1 MSNDSNFD
9 SLFTPFSI
17 GKMEIKNRLV
27 MSPMGTY
34 AALMDGSVSDTLATY
49 FEERAKG
56 GVGAI
61 ITASQ
66 YLTPKLAQGIYG
78 TYFDSKRIIPH
89 LTGMTERIH
98 CYGAKAIAQLSSGTG
113 RNAHPSQCG
122 GVPFS
127 ASAVPAVFNPKILC
141 RPLTIEE
148 IKEIMKS
155 WQLAAEIARTPAMT
169 RSRCTVT
176 SDISLI
182 SSSPRCGT
190 SVKTNTA
197 AAMKTVLALRWR
209 SCRPSSEARATICP
223 LFTAS
228 PWIIASPAAERL
240 RTASASLRFSAK
252 TVLTHSM
259 LTAAAMSTPTSCTP
273 PFTAATPAWSMCAT
287 PHVRRLTNPSSTL
300 ATTHPRQQST

>member
-89 LTGMTERIH
+89 LTGMTERIT
-98 CYGAKAIAQLSSGTG
+98 AMEQKPSPSSQ
-113 RNAHPSQCG
+113 A
-122 GVPFS
+122 
-127 ASAVPAVFNPKILC
+127 APAA
-141 RPLTIEE
+141 T
-148 IKEIMKS
+148 
-155 WQLAAEIARTPAMT
+155 RTPVSAAAF
-169 RSRCTVT
+169 R
-176 SDISLI
+176 
-182 SSSPRCGT
+182 SPRPQFPRC
-190 SVKTNTA
+190 SI
-197 AAMKTVLALRWR
+197 
-209 SCRPSSEARATICP
+209 P
-223 LFTAS
+223 
-228 PWIIASPAAERL
+228 
-240 RTASASLRFSAK
+240 RFSA
-252 TVLTHSM
+252 VHSP
-259 LTAAAMSTPTSCTP
+259 SKRS
-273 PFTAATPAWSMCAT
+273 
-287 PHVRRLTNPSSTL
+287 RRS
-300 ATTHPRQQST
+300 

>member
-1 MSNDSNFD
+1 MNNDTNFD
-9 SLFTPFSI
+9 CLFTPFSI

-89 LTGMTERIH
+89 LSGMTERIH
-98 CYGAKAIAQLSSGTG
+98 CYGAKAIAQISAGTG

-127 ASAVPAVFNPKILC
+127 ASAVPAVFNPNILC

-148 IKEIMKS
+148 IKDILL
-155 WQLAAEIARTPAMT
+155 QTPDMMRLRFTA
-169 RSRCTVT
+169 T
-176 SDISLI
+176 SDIS
-182 SSSPRCGT
+182 
-190 SVKTNTA
+190 
-197 AAMKTVLALRWR
+197 
-209 SCRPSSEARATICP
+209 
-223 LFTAS
+223 
-228 PWIIASPAAERL
+228 
-240 RTASASLRFSAK
+240 
-252 TVLTHSM
+252 
-259 LTAAAMSTPTSCTP
+259 
-273 PFTAATPAWSMCAT
+273 
-287 PHVRRLTNPSSTL
+287 
-300 ATTHPRQQST
+300 

>member
-98 CYGAKAIAQLSSGTG
+98 CYGAKAI
-113 RNAHPSQCG
+113 P
-122 GVPFS
+122 VS
-127 ASAVPAVFNPKILC
+127 A
-141 RPLTIEE
+141 
-148 IKEIMKS
+148 
-155 WQLAAEIARTPAMT
+155 AAFR
-169 RSRCTVT
+169 
-176 SDISLI
+176 
-182 SSSPRCGT
+182 SPRPQFPRC
-190 SVKTNTA
+190 SI
-197 AAMKTVLALRWR
+197 
-209 SCRPSSEARATICP
+209 P
-223 LFTAS
+223 
-228 PWIIASPAAERL
+228 
-240 RTASASLRFSAK
+240 RFSA
-252 TVLTHSM
+252 VHSP
-259 LTAAAMSTPTSCTP
+259 SKRS
-273 PFTAATPAWSMCAT
+273 
-287 PHVRRLTNPSSTL
+287 RRS
-300 ATTHPRQQST
+300 

>member
-155 WQLAAEIARTPAMT
+155 WQLAAEIAANAGYDAIEVHGHVGYIIDQFLT
-169 RSRCTVT
+169 
-176 SDISLI
+176 
-182 SSSPRCGT
+182 RCGT

>member
-155 WQLAAEIARTPAMT
+155 WQLAAEIAANAG
-169 RSRCTVT
+169 
-176 SDISLI
+176 L
-182 SSSPRCGT
+182 
-190 SVKTNTA
+190 
-197 AAMKTVLALRWR
+197 
-209 SCRPSSEARATICP
+209 
-223 LFTAS
+223 
-228 PWIIASPAAERL
+228 
-240 RTASASLRFSAK
+240 
-252 TVLTHSM
+252 
-259 LTAAAMSTPTSCTP
+259 
-273 PFTAATPAWSMCAT
+273 
-287 PHVRRLTNPSSTL
+287 
-300 ATTHPRQQST
+300 

>member
-98 CYGAKAIAQLSSGTG
+98 CYGAKAIKRHRPQRAPQSVRRRSVLRVRSSRGVQSQDSL
-113 RNAHPSQCG
+113 PSTHHRRDQG
-122 GVPFS
+122 DH
-127 ASAVPAVFNPKILC
+127 
-141 RPLTIEE
+141 E
-148 IKEIMKS
+148 
-155 WQLAAEIARTPAMT
+155 
-169 RSRCTVT
+169 
-176 SDISLI
+176 
-182 SSSPRCGT
+182 
-190 SVKTNTA
+190 
-197 AAMKTVLALRWR
+197 VLAVG
-209 SCRPSSEARATICP
+209 C
-223 LFTAS
+223 
-228 PWIIASPAAERL
+228 
-240 RTASASLRFSAK
+240 
-252 TVLTHSM
+252 
-259 LTAAAMSTPTSCTP
+259 
-273 PFTAATPAWSMCAT
+273 
-287 PHVRRLTNPSSTL
+287 
-300 ATTHPRQQST
+300 

>member
-98 CYGAKAIAQLSSGTG
+98 CYGAKAIAQLSPQSVRRRSVLRVRSSRGVQSQDSL
-113 RNAHPSQCG
+113 PSTHHRRDQG
-122 GVPFS
+122 DH
-127 ASAVPAVFNPKILC
+127 
-141 RPLTIEE
+141 E
-148 IKEIMKS
+148 
-155 WQLAAEIARTPAMT
+155 
-169 RSRCTVT
+169 
-176 SDISLI
+176 
-182 SSSPRCGT
+182 
-190 SVKTNTA
+190 
-197 AAMKTVLALRWR
+197 VLAVG
-209 SCRPSSEARATICP
+209 C
-223 LFTAS
+223 
-228 PWIIASPAAERL
+228 
-240 RTASASLRFSAK
+240 
-252 TVLTHSM
+252 
-259 LTAAAMSTPTSCTP
+259 
-273 PFTAATPAWSMCAT
+273 
-287 PHVRRLTNPSSTL
+287 
-300 ATTHPRQQST
+300 

>member
-98 CYGAKAIAQLSSGTG
+98 CYGAKAIAQLKRHRPQRAPQSVRRRSVLRVRSSRGVQSQDSL
-113 RNAHPSQCG
+113 PSTHHRRDQG
-122 GVPFS
+122 DH
-127 ASAVPAVFNPKILC
+127 
-141 RPLTIEE
+141 E
-148 IKEIMKS
+148 
-155 WQLAAEIARTPAMT
+155 
-169 RSRCTVT
+169 
-176 SDISLI
+176 
-182 SSSPRCGT
+182 
-190 SVKTNTA
+190 
-197 AAMKTVLALRWR
+197 VLAVG
-209 SCRPSSEARATICP
+209 C
-223 LFTAS
+223 
-228 PWIIASPAAERL
+228 
-240 RTASASLRFSAK
+240 
-252 TVLTHSM
+252 
-259 LTAAAMSTPTSCTP
+259 
-273 PFTAATPAWSMCAT
+273 
-287 PHVRRLTNPSSTL
+287 
-300 ATTHPRQQST
+300 